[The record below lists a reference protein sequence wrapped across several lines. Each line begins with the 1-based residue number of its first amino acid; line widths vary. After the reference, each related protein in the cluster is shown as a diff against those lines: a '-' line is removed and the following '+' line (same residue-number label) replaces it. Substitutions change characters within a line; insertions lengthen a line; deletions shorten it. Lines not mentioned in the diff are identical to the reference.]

1 MFSSTFSISIVNK
14 WCLQKLSFFP
24 FISFHSNWKYLSCTF
39 IVYLIET
46 NILRSS
52 LKGYFLTLIEIGIH
66 LFTKLVYSKCLLD
79 IHFKMKS
86 LASTNYHMTLIIYQ
100 KELLKN
106 EYLTSIFFFRVS
118 SKAFWTAFGLSRIT
132 VMAWLSDL
140 VTISIS
146 YDRDSAKIKSN
157 KSHFKCRFI
166 LITSLTFC

>member
-66 LFTKLVYSKCLLD
+66 LFTKFVYSKCLLG
-79 IHFKMKS
+79 IWFKMKS
-86 LASTNYHMTLIIYQ
+86 LASTNYHITFIFYS
-100 KELLKN
+100 KNCLKMC
-106 EYLTSIFFFRVS
+106 IFILRQYFS
-118 SKAFWTAFGLSRIT
+118 SEFPRKLFER
-132 VMAWLSDL
+132 LSDL
-140 VTISIS
+140 VGL
-146 YDRDSAKIKSN
+146 RWWLDS
-157 KSHFKCRFI
+157 R
-166 LITSLTFC
+166 T

>member
-66 LFTKLVYSKCLLD
+66 LFTKFVYSKFLLD

-86 LASTNYHMTLIIYQ
+86 LASTNYHITFIFYS
-100 KELLKN
+100 KNCLKMC
-106 EYLTSIFFFRVS
+106 IFILRQYFS
-118 SKAFWTAFGLSRIT
+118 SEFPRKLFER
-132 VMAWLSDL
+132 LSDL
-140 VTISIS
+140 VGL
-146 YDRDSAKIKSN
+146 RWWLDS
-157 KSHFKCRFI
+157 R
-166 LITSLTFC
+166 T

>member
-1 MFSSTFSISIVNK
+1 MFSSTFLISIVNK

-24 FISFHSNWKYLSCTF
+24 FISFHFIWKYLCCTF
-39 IVYLIET
+39 TVYLIET
-46 NILRSS
+46 NIL

-66 LFTKLVYSKCLLD
+66 LFTKFVFSKCLLG

-86 LASTNYHMTLIIYQ
+86 LASTNYHVTLIIYQ
-100 KELLKN
+100 KELLRN
-106 EYLTSIFFFRVS
+106 VYLTSIFFFRVS

-146 YDRDSAKIKSN
+146 YDRDSA
-157 KSHFKCRFI
+157 
-166 LITSLTFC
+166 